1 MIVSFRHR
9 GLERLYGRGDARRL
23 NPNHLP
29 RIKAILSLL
38 DLANGLD
45 EIDVSGL
52 SLHRLRGNL
61 SDTWSVRVSA
71 NWRIT
76 FRFDGNNVSDV
87 DLVDYH

>member
-9 GLERLYGRGDARRL
+9 GLSRFYERGDARRL

-29 RIKAILSLL
+29 RIRSILSLL
-38 DLANGLD
+38 EFANGPED
-45 EIDVSGL
+45 IDIRGL
-52 SLHRLRGNL
+52 YLHRLRGTR

-71 NWRIT
+71 NWRMT
-76 FRFDGNNVSDV
+76 FGFEGNDVIDV